1 MNHSQEPDPI
11 AVFSNIHEKSASQ
24 SRIPSFFR
32 SSVGFMGLVFVV
44 AALVQIVVCV
54 LCLVAFGPDSYVFAV
69 MSLPGFCIAGLF
81 VWIFGLEPEPER
93 IQSALFLA
101 AFVIGPCVT
110 IALYSFIIAVIAR
123 YLFRHRLRATF
134 QFTLLQ
140 LMVFVLLFV
149 LMCSALASIR
159 WWMF

>member
-11 AVFSNIHEKSASQ
+11 AVFSTIHEKSASQ
-24 SRIPSFFR
+24 SRIPSLFR

-44 AALVQIVVCV
+44 ATIVQIVGCV
-54 LCLVAFGPDSYVFAV
+54 LCAVVFGRDSYVFAV
-69 MSLPGFCIAGLF
+69 MVLPGACIVMF
-81 VWIFGLEPEPER
+81 FQWIFGPELEPQQR
-93 IQSALFLA
+93 LSSLLSALI
-101 AFVIGPCVT
+101 IGWGVT

-123 YLFRHRLRATF
+123 FLFRHRLGARF

-140 LMVFVLLFV
+140 LMVFVLLFI
-149 LMCSALASIR
+149 LTCSALASIR